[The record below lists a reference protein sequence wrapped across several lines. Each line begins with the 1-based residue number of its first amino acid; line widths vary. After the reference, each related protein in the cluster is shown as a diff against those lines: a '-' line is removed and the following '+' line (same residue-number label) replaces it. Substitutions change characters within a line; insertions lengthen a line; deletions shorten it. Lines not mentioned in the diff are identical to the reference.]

1 MSKMG
6 NVILDIQNL
15 YDAGRSPEEIV
26 KETNSDKTFVN
37 GVIDEYVMQEFFVEP
52 DPEVNE

>member
-1 MSKMG
+1 MG